1 MEVVTK
7 FALILPEKMRH
18 ANSFCFSVYGFGLS
32 QTKTLSETDMPRSY
46 FILSFFSFSL
56 LTIYESTKNLP
67 RRVSHTCFCA
77 HIFNCPKT
85 PRKNPVFFIAGNGA
99 KILTI
104 LQVVVLFL
112 VNIRSAPDR
121 SAPTERSSF
130 NRASH
135 PDLFTVNGRLGES
148 KTGTARKIPETVPVF
163 FWKLLIG

>member
-85 PRKNPVFFIAGNGA
+85 PRKNPVFFIAALFPFYYIPGSFVLLSIIDFLHDHGEFIDQYLLRRCP
-99 KILTI
+99 ILY
-104 LQVVVLFL
+104 FHD
-112 VNIRSAPDR
+112 S
-121 SAPTERSSF
+121 
-130 NRASH
+130 
-135 PDLFTVNGRLGES
+135 
-148 KTGTARKIPETVPVF
+148 
-163 FWKLLIG
+163 

>member
-77 HIFNCPKT
+77 QILNCPKP
-85 PRKNPVFFIAGNGA
+85 PRKNPVFFIADIA
-99 KILTI
+99 YRKLTAFI
-104 LQVVVLFL
+104 HYGKLPPQFNSPKTATL
-112 VNIRSAPDR
+112 IQRGGGTRPCEASA
-121 SAPTERSSF
+121 T
-130 NRASH
+130 
-135 PDLFTVNGRLGES
+135 
-148 KTGTARKIPETVPVF
+148 
-163 FWKLLIG
+163 